1 MPGWRRI
8 RKGMSTSTVNLHP
21 RASWALPCRT
31 HLRYPDPDCRP
42 CRTDGIKEAPGK
54 PTDRRSASMRE
65 TQAVPRSVSQI
76 IAHRVASEIVS
87 ARTLGFFCSGR
98 IFDAIWGAAGGPK
111 PIRFPIADRLLSMR
125 SVGLCPGPPSQTLSL
140 SNPPGKERGDGE
152 WAAVYTL
159 KQDALTG
166 QTDARRVS

>member
-98 IFDAIWGAAGGPK
+98 IFDAIWGAAGGPSRYDFRLPIGSFRCDPLAFVPDLLPK
-111 PIRFPIADRLLSMR
+111 PCPSPTLLLGRRGVTGNGRLYIL
-125 SVGLCPGPPSQTLSL
+125 
-140 SNPPGKERGDGE
+140 
-152 WAAVYTL
+152 
-159 KQDALTG
+159 
-166 QTDARRVS
+166 